1 MAGGKID
8 PKIAAAVAQLRAD
21 FDAARGIGELKYAEL
36 QTALAAAVLTATKEI
51 AAIRAD
57 GQKQLDE
64 MKEEIAALRE
74 RLIMVAGAGN
84 NI

>member
-1 MAGGKID
+1 
-8 PKIAAAVAQLRAD
+8 
-21 FDAARGIGELKYAEL
+21 L